1 MRTIL
6 FAVAVAAACPAL
18 AQPYPAKAIRFVVP
32 FPASGATDI
41 LTRVIGQKLSEA
53 VGQPVVIENRPGA
66 GGALGSAFVAKAPP
80 DGYMILMGTT
90 STHSIGPALQKL
102 PYDPASDFAPVSL
115 IANAIEVLVVSP
127 ALDVSSVGELIAL
140 ARAKPGQLNYS
151 SSGTGTIVH
160 LSGELFKIMA
170 GVELQHVPYKGT
182 ALAIPDL
189 FNGQIA
195 LMFDNMVS
203 AIPFIRSGK
212 VKAIAVTSTSRS
224 SILPGLPTVSESGV
238 PGYESVAY
246 FGVLAPAGTPAE
258 IVARLNAELVNIVHA
273 ADTKAKLADLGAEP
287 EGSTAE
293 AFAATM
299 KAEALKWAKVI
310 KDAGIRAE

>member
-1 MRTIL
+1 
-6 FAVAVAAACPAL
+6 VAVAAACPAL